1 MKFPNNKIFIFTIVS
16 FLFLY
21 VFSAFGDGFNKIRT
35 YIDVKIRL
43 ERMTYKLGEPLEGK
57 VVITNAAPANL
68 PSVFMVKLYKGKKL
82 RLSTTVSIDT
92 IFTGT
97 MDFEFKNFGIPRL
110 RDDASSIGEWRLVI
124 HQVNQPEEK
133 ARAEFRIE

>member
-1 MKFPNNKIFIFTIVS
+1 MIRICFNLILV
-16 FLFLY
+16 FLISGHCA
-21 VFSAFGDGFNKIRT
+21 VWARDSNRTHT
-35 YIDVKIRL
+35 YIDVRIK
-43 ERMTYKLGEPLEGK
+43 MDKTAYKLGEPLEGK

-97 MDFEFKNFGIPRL
+97 MDFEFKNFGIPLL
-110 RDDASSIGEWRLVI
+110 RADQSSIGEWRLVI
-124 HQVNQPEEK
+124 NQVNRPQESAEAKFTIEEN
-133 ARAEFRIE
+133 

>member
-1 MKFPNNKIFIFTIVS
+1 MAKILFNCVLSVIILGNSSAVFAQDSNKTH
-16 FLFLY
+16 
-21 VFSAFGDGFNKIRT
+21 T
-35 YIDVKIRL
+35 YIDVRTKMDKIA
-43 ERMTYKLGEPLEGK
+43 YKLGEPLGGK
-57 VVITNAAPANL
+57 IVITNAAPANL

-82 RLSTTVSIDT
+82 RFSTTVSIDT

>member
-1 MKFPNNKIFIFTIVS
+1 MKLWLNF
-16 FLFLY
+16 FLNFLLLCGST
-21 VFSAFGDGFNKIRT
+21 VLADDSKKTQT
-35 YIDVKIRL
+35 YINVKIKM
-43 ERMTYKLGEPLEGK
+43 EKTVYKLGEPLEGK
-57 VVITNAAPANL
+57 VLVTNTAVANL

-82 RLSTTVSIDT
+82 RFSTTVSIDT